1 MNGKRIV
8 ERKKEGR
15 QGERGGRNLRRT
27 KKGGE
32 KKKCKLRAKRGREK
46 KKEEKKKKSSPQN
59 RTRVPLMNR
68 HNDRSCANLG

>member
-15 QGERGGRNLRRT
+15 QGERA

-32 KKKCKLRAKRGREK
+32 KKKCKSRAKRGRK
-46 KKEEKKKKSSPQN
+46 KKRGGKKKKKKSSPQN
-59 RTRVPLMNR
+59 RIRVPLMNG
-68 HNDRSCANLG
+68 HNDRLILHIRVTK